1 MNLKRLVC
9 ALLAAASWSSAPALA
24 EQRPVCVIPIKGQI
38 ERALVYAIRRGMDT
52 AAQRQA
58 QAVIFDMDTPGG
70 RLDATEEII
79 DLITSTKATTV
90 TFVNPNAISAGAI
103 IAMATDH
110 IYMSPGGRIGDAMP
124 IMMSPIPFGAP
135 QEIPAG
141 LREKAVSPTEA
152 LIRSAAQRKG
162 HDVQLAESMVRPE
175 KGYSIG
181 DLVIC
186 PTGQILTLTSQ
197 DAARLVGTEQH
208 PLLSEGTVQDLP
220 ELLDRLGLAGA
231 PLVYIRIGAA
241 ERIARVI
248 DSFPWSG
255 LLLALGLLALY
266 IEFKTPGFG
275 VPGLSG
281 ILLLA
286 LWFWGHH
293 IAGLSGMGEVL
304 LFICGA
310 GLLAV
315 EIFLIP
321 GFGVVGV
328 AGLAMMLSALV
339 MAMVEHAPGGPWYR
353 PSEGHLQDAILNLS
367 TTLIVVV
374 GLGAL
379 LVRYLPR
386 TALFKRL
393 ALSATVSRN
402 DGYRAGPAESLAGL
416 RGVAITPLRPSGIA
430 VFGNRRLDVV
440 TRGEFL
446 PPNTRIVIVESVGNR
461 SIVESESE
469 TAAS

>member
-1 MNLKRLVC
+1 MNLNCLAC
-9 ALLAAASWSSAPALA
+9 ALLVLLPWISAPALA
-24 EQRPVCVIPIKGQI
+24 EQRPVCVIPINGQI
-38 ERALVYAIRRGMDT
+38 ERALVYAIRRGMET
-52 AAQRQA
+52 AERSQA

-70 RLDATEEII
+70 RLDATEEIVA
-79 DLITSTKATTV
+79 LITSTKATTV

-124 IMMSPIPFGAP
+124 IIMPTLPFGAP
-135 QEIPAG
+135 QEMPAG

-162 HDVQLAESMVRPE
+162 HDVQLAESMVRAE

-186 PTGQILTLTSQ
+186 PTGQITTLTSQ
-197 DAARLVGTEQH
+197 DAAQLVGTEQR
-208 PLLSEGTVQDLP
+208 PLLSDGTVRDLP
-220 ELLDRLGLAGA
+220 ELLNRLGLAGA
-231 PLVYIRIGAA
+231 PLIYVRIGPA

-275 VPGLSG
+275 VPGISG
-281 ILLLA
+281 ILLLMV
-286 LWFWGHH
+286 WFWGHH

-328 AGLAMMLSALV
+328 VGLVMMASALV
-339 MAMVEHAPGGPWYR
+339 MAMVEHTPGGPWYR
-353 PSEGHLQDAILNLS
+353 PPEEHLQNAVLNLS
-367 TTLIVVV
+367 TSLLVLV

-379 LVRYLPR
+379 VIRYLPR
-386 TALFKRL
+386 TPLFKRRRPWGH
-393 ALSATVSRN
+393 VSLFAISRRHLFTMQAPPVP
-402 DGYRAGPAESLAGL
+402 YLES
-416 RGVAITPLRPSGIA
+416 
-430 VFGNRRLDVV
+430 
-440 TRGEFL
+440 
-446 PPNTRIVIVESVGNR
+446 RI
-461 SIVESESE
+461 
-469 TAAS
+469 